1 MNHDIKLRTEL
12 KQALAEAIF
21 RLGHPDMSVES
32 ILAALDK
39 DIAEA
44 VGWSRRPDEDRT
56 LPEGLL

>member
-21 RLGHPDMSVES
+21 RLSVES